1 MLLRK
6 KTKSLIVV
14 SLAIIG
20 LASTSIVNARSLIAS
35 NTSLV
40 QIESK
45 GTHPTG
51 SVTKGNYTVN
61 SSILTKP
68 SMGQAAAR
76 GILTVGSPKPAKD
89 MGLSMTLWGTEYSL
103 IAATPYYYN
112 TNGTTAVSVTTRYAD
127 GYSTFTTGGDMK
139 YNNLSS
145 NWRFKQAKW
154 ISPYNKNS
162 DKLVENVFENY
173 KDILK
178 NFYLNINAGE
188 VHALMGPNGT
198 GKSTLSKVIL
208 NNKKYQKLSG
218 KIIFDDVDITN
229 MSTDEIARKGI
240 FLCNQLPC
248 EIDGVTTADF
258 LRTALNEKEEVSL
271 YQYIKKIDSAVKD
284 LKMDENM
291 IHRSMNKGFSGGEK
305 KKNEILQLKV
315 LEPKFIILDELD
327 SGLDVDSLKIV
338 CENINSYLKE
348 HENTSVLIITH
359 YPKILQYIKPDY
371 VHVMVNGNIKK
382 TGDASLALEIEE
394 KGYDAYKNSASIVS
408 E

>member
-1 MLLRK
+1 MLKIEDL
-6 KTKSLIVV
+6 
-14 SLAIIG
+14 
-20 LASTSIVNARSLIAS
+20 STSI
-35 NTSLV
+35 
-40 QIESK
+40 
-45 GTHPTG
+45 
-51 SVTKGNYTVN
+51 
-61 SSILTKP
+61 
-68 SMGQAAAR
+68 
-76 GILTVGSPKPAKD
+76 
-89 MGLSMTLWGTEYSL
+89 
-103 IAATPYYYN
+103 
-112 TNGTTAVSVTTRYAD
+112 D
-127 GYSTFTTGGDMK
+127 G
-139 YNNLSS
+139 
-145 NWRFKQAKW
+145 
-154 ISPYNKNS
+154 
-162 DKLVENVFENY
+162 

-218 KIIFDDVDITN
+218 KIMFDDVDITN

-284 LKMDENM
+284 LKMDEKM

>member
-1 MLLRK
+1 MLKIEDL
-6 KTKSLIVV
+6 
-14 SLAIIG
+14 
-20 LASTSIVNARSLIAS
+20 STSI
-35 NTSLV
+35 
-40 QIESK
+40 
-45 GTHPTG
+45 
-51 SVTKGNYTVN
+51 
-61 SSILTKP
+61 
-68 SMGQAAAR
+68 
-76 GILTVGSPKPAKD
+76 
-89 MGLSMTLWGTEYSL
+89 
-103 IAATPYYYN
+103 
-112 TNGTTAVSVTTRYAD
+112 D
-127 GYSTFTTGGDMK
+127 G
-139 YNNLSS
+139 
-145 NWRFKQAKW
+145 
-154 ISPYNKNS
+154 
-162 DKLVENVFENY
+162 

-188 VHALMGPNGT
+188 VHALMGPHGT

-218 KIIFDDVDITN
+218 KIMFDDVDITN

>member
-1 MLLRK
+1 MLKIEDL
-6 KTKSLIVV
+6 
-14 SLAIIG
+14 
-20 LASTSIVNARSLIAS
+20 STSI
-35 NTSLV
+35 
-40 QIESK
+40 
-45 GTHPTG
+45 
-51 SVTKGNYTVN
+51 
-61 SSILTKP
+61 
-68 SMGQAAAR
+68 
-76 GILTVGSPKPAKD
+76 D
-89 MGLSMTLWGTEYSL
+89 
-103 IAATPYYYN
+103 
-112 TNGTTAVSVTTRYAD
+112 D
-127 GYSTFTTGGDMK
+127 
-139 YNNLSS
+139 
-145 NWRFKQAKW
+145 
-154 ISPYNKNS
+154 
-162 DKLVENVFENY
+162 

-178 NFYLNINAGE
+178 NFYLNINDGE

-208 NNKKYQKLSG
+208 NNKKYKKLSG
-218 KIIFDDVDITN
+218 KIMFDDVDITN
-229 MSTDEIARKGI
+229 MFTDEIARKGI

-271 YQYIKKIDSAVKD
+271 YQYIKKIDNAVKD

>member
-1 MLLRK
+1 MLKIENL
-6 KTKSLIVV
+6 
-14 SLAIIG
+14 
-20 LASTSIVNARSLIAS
+20 STSI
-35 NTSLV
+35 
-40 QIESK
+40 
-45 GTHPTG
+45 
-51 SVTKGNYTVN
+51 
-61 SSILTKP
+61 
-68 SMGQAAAR
+68 
-76 GILTVGSPKPAKD
+76 
-89 MGLSMTLWGTEYSL
+89 
-103 IAATPYYYN
+103 
-112 TNGTTAVSVTTRYAD
+112 D
-127 GYSTFTTGGDMK
+127 G
-139 YNNLSS
+139 
-145 NWRFKQAKW
+145 
-154 ISPYNKNS
+154 
-162 DKLVENVFENY
+162 

-178 NFYLNINAGE
+178 NFYLNINDGE

-218 KIIFDDVDITN
+218 KIMFDDVDITN
-229 MSTDEIARKGI
+229 MTTDEIARKGI

-338 CENINSYLKE
+338 CENINNYLKE
-348 HENTSVLIITH
+348 HKNTSVLIITH

>member
-1 MLLRK
+1 MLKIENL
-6 KTKSLIVV
+6 
-14 SLAIIG
+14 
-20 LASTSIVNARSLIAS
+20 STSI
-35 NTSLV
+35 
-40 QIESK
+40 
-45 GTHPTG
+45 
-51 SVTKGNYTVN
+51 
-61 SSILTKP
+61 
-68 SMGQAAAR
+68 
-76 GILTVGSPKPAKD
+76 
-89 MGLSMTLWGTEYSL
+89 
-103 IAATPYYYN
+103 
-112 TNGTTAVSVTTRYAD
+112 D
-127 GYSTFTTGGDMK
+127 G
-139 YNNLSS
+139 
-145 NWRFKQAKW
+145 
-154 ISPYNKNS
+154 
-162 DKLVENVFENY
+162 

-178 NFYLNINAGE
+178 NFYLNINDGE

-218 KIIFDDVDITN
+218 KIMFDDVDITN

-382 TGDASLALEIEE
+382 TGDASLAFEIEE